1 MKLYYFPLSSY
12 SHKTL
17 MALYEKGVSFEKSVV
32 NLFDPGARAEYLAI
46 YPIGKVPLLV
56 RDDRISMGESS
67 VIIEYLDLH
76 VSEGPKLIPS
86 DPEEALK
93 VRAMD
98 RWFDLYVNDPATTL
112 LLEGLKPEDKRD
124 ENAMRGA
131 RKTLDKMFPILDKH
145 FAKREWAAG
154 TVLSMADCAAAP
166 ALHYCSQVHPFD
178 SFENLARYAKHLH
191 ERPSFV
197 RILEEVAAFTSKQK
211 AHSAK

>member
-12 SHKTL
+12 SQKAL
-17 MALYEKGVSFEKSVV
+17 MAFYEKGVSFEKAIV
-32 NLFDPGARAEYLAI
+32 NLFDPVARAEYLAI

-67 VIIEYLDLH
+67 VIIEYLDLQ
-76 VSEGPKLIPS
+76 VSTGPKLIPS

-112 LLEGLKPEDKRD
+112 TLESMKPDDKRD
-124 ENAMRGA
+124 EKAMRGA

-154 TVLSMADCAAAP
+154 TQQSMADCAAAP
-166 ALHYCSQVHPFD
+166 ALAYCGQVYPFET
-178 SFENLARYAKHLH
+178 FENLDRYAKHLR
-191 ERPSFV
+191 ELPSFARV
-197 RILEEVAAFTSKQK
+197 LEETAAFNSKR
-211 AHSAK
+211 